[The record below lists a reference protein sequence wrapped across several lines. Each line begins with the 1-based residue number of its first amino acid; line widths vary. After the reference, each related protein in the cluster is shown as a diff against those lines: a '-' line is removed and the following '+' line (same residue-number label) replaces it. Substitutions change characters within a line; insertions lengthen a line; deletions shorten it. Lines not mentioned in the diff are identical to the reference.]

1 MICIRSLGSRGQGFD
16 SQRVLYFRNDLF
28 GEGNLT
34 TLLKGIRK
42 IVEGKKKQSTY
53 ACTWGMLVSRVAVT
67 TEELSNVCRVRATR
81 GDGIYQ
87 DFGIVPHRADANL
100 ERVIVKATI

>member
-1 MICIRSLGSRGQGFD
+1 MLG
-16 SQRVLYFRNDLF
+16 
-28 GEGNLT
+28 
-34 TLLKGIRK
+34 
-42 IVEGKKKQSTY
+42 
-53 ACTWGMLVSRVAVT
+53 SRVAVT
-67 TEELSNVCRVRATR
+67 TEELSNVCRVHATR

>member
-1 MICIRSLGSRGQGFD
+1 MKSHNPTKQ
-16 SQRVLYFRNDLF
+16 N
-28 GEGNLT
+28 
-34 TLLKGIRK
+34 K
-42 IVEGKKKQSTY
+42 IVDIQNSRRKEEVEY
-53 ACTWGMLVSRVAVT
+53 ACTWDMLVSRVAVT
-67 TEELSNVCRVRATR
+67 TEELSYVCRVRATR